1 MLCQRFQKPRR
12 NREMKHKSY
21 SSGVLFCLVW
31 LVGSAVSG
39 FGQVSAAGV
48 NYEKVALLK
57 WYAAN
62 QTGTTFSVGSGPQG
76 VAFDGANIWVANS
89 GSDNVT
95 KLRAADGANLGTFS
109 VGIRPQGVAFDG
121 ANIWV
126 ANNGSADVTKL
137 RAADGANLGT
147 FSVGSRTQGVVFDG
161 ANIWVANG

>member
-1 MLCQRFQKPRR
+1 MLCQRFQKLGR

-21 SSGVLFCLVW
+21 SSWVLFCLVW

-62 QTGTTFSVGSGPQG
+62 QTGTTFSVGTGPKG
-76 VAFDGANIWVANS
+76 VAFDGANIWVTNS
-89 GSDNVT
+89 NSNNVT
-95 KLRAADGANLGTFS
+95 KLRAADGANLGTFN
-109 VGIRPQGVAFDG
+109 VGSIPIGVAFDG

-126 ANNGSADVTKL
+126 ANENSNTVT
-137 RAADGANLGT
+137 
-147 FSVGSRTQGVVFDG
+147 
-161 ANIWVANG
+161 